1 MIDLEWWQV
10 VIGILA
16 GLGFSAA
23 PWIAA
28 LLAGKLITI
37 GVYREMVAAKDK
49 LYNDMLAEKNSQ
61 VDRANTDRDSER
73 QGKDVERQRGDGAFR
88 ETIALAREFGATTVH
103 LLRALPN
110 VEDEDGDN
118 ATS

>member
-10 VIGILA
+10 VIGIGT
-16 GLGFSAA
+16 GLGLSAA

-28 LLAGKLITI
+28 LLAGKILTI
-37 GVYREMVAAKDK
+37 GVHREQLAAKDK
-49 LYNDMLAEKNSQ
+49 AYDDMLAEKNAQ
-61 VDRANTDRDSER
+61 VARADADRDSER
-73 QGKDVERQRGDGAFR
+73 QGKEVERQRGDGAFR

-110 VEDEDGDN
+110 VQDEDGEPD
-118 ATS
+118 A